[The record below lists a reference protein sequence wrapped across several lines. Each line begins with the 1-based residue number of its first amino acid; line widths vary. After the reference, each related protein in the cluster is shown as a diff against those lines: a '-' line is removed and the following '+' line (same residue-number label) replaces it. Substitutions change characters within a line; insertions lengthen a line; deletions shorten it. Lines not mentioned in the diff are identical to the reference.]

1 MKHSLLDSSQYDE
14 SNGGSFI
21 FLGAIDAELCDK
33 IIHPNFCIK
42 LTILYIL
49 GIKIYKYFCIC
60 ILRGPGTHNHPP
72 PPPERTP
79 VGIRDELQTMIQ
91 NIITSDDSV
100 TPRSIIAKNN
110 SINATFD
117 KDTLSEVHALLNNVD
132 KLRTLVAKCYKN
144 MHPYGQGNL
153 GVMHSVQCK
162 KFDMHNYVR
171 RIEQFED
178 GQTLILCMLDF
189 QAKALQNLKCF
200 QIDLTFKR
208 VQGDINEFKVNS
220 YDEMHKLILS
230 YCRIYTNIFTANAYQ
245 RLFTQLFE
253 VIENLSEKP
262 VKFYHING
270 TGWECILGDLDP
282 GQAKAKK
289 FDNEVHL
296 LAKSIPTRSSVEEV
310 HECFKKLELYD
321 NKRIIDW
328 VQYYRQ
334 PYVLASLNKYISNM
348 ENEIWDRHENNT
360 NIAEAAHAQANREG
374 KQLKLLTA
382 IMRGRRLDE
391 RLFKIAEI
399 NDKFGVLY
407 TRRNKSEI
415 KRKAKAM
422 SRKDTNA
429 NKKSRKDTS
438 EESKIPMQDITNREQ
453 PKRGKRKN
461 TTSENNLKSK
471 KIKIDIDDSN
481 DEQETTSEN
490 NSKTKQ
496 TNKTKIDIDSSNEE
510 QEIIKLE
517 IEERKMK
524 LAERRTADRKAQAE
538 IEKLE
543 LENLKLRK
551 ELNILNM

>member
-1 MKHSLLDSSQYDE
+1 
-14 SNGGSFI
+14 
-21 FLGAIDAELCDK
+21 
-33 IIHPNFCIK
+33 
-42 LTILYIL
+42 
-49 GIKIYKYFCIC
+49 
-60 ILRGPGTHNHPP
+60 
-72 PPPERTP
+72 
-79 VGIRDELQTMIQ
+79 MIQ

-117 KDTLSEVHALLNNVD
+117 KDTLSE
-132 KLRTLVAKCYKN
+132 
-144 MHPYGQGNL
+144 GNL

-171 RIEQFED
+171 HIEQFED

-208 VQGDINEFKVNS
+208 VQGDINEFEVNS

-262 VKFYHING
+262 VKFYHIDG

-282 GQAKAKK
+282 GQAKGLGLALEKRDPSRNWEEHLTYIFKSCLVHFNRNLIAKK

-296 LAKSIPTRSSVEEV
+296 LAKSIPTRSSVEEA

-348 ENEIWDRHENNT
+348 ENEIWDRHGNNT

-399 NDKFGVLY
+399 NDKFCVPY

-429 NKKSRKDTS
+429 NKKSQKDTS

>member
-1 MKHSLLDSSQYDE
+1 
-14 SNGGSFI
+14 
-21 FLGAIDAELCDK
+21 
-33 IIHPNFCIK
+33 
-42 LTILYIL
+42 
-49 GIKIYKYFCIC
+49 
-60 ILRGPGTHNHPP
+60 
-72 PPPERTP
+72 
-79 VGIRDELQTMIQ
+79 MIQ

-117 KDTLSEVHALLNNVD
+117 KDTLSEVHASLNNVD

-208 VQGDINEFKVNS
+208 VQGDINEFEVNS

-262 VKFYHING
+262 VKFYHIDG

-282 GQAKAKK
+282 GQAKGLGLALEKRDPSRNWEEHLTYIFKSCLVHFNRNLIAKK

-348 ENEIWDRHENNT
+348 ENEIWDHHGNNT

-399 NDKFGVLY
+399 NDKFGVPY

-422 SRKDTNA
+422 SRKGN
-429 NKKSRKDTS
+429 RKDTS